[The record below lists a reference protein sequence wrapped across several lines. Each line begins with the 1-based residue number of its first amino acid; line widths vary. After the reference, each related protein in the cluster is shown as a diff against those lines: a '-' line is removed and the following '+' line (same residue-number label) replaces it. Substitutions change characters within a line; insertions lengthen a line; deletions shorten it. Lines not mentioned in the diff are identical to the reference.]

1 MIYFKEPQFPARYR
15 IDGVDLYD
23 VHELNRHGQMLQELA
38 LSDLAKREWVGLT
51 DEDIAQ
57 AMYKTDAIITGP
69 KQFDFA
75 KELEAK
81 LREKNT

>member
-51 DEDIAQ
+51 DVEREFFKGIGLVGVDI
-57 AMYKTDAIITGP
+57 I
-69 KQFDFA
+69 
-75 KELEAK
+75 EAK
-81 LREKNT
+81 LKEKNGG